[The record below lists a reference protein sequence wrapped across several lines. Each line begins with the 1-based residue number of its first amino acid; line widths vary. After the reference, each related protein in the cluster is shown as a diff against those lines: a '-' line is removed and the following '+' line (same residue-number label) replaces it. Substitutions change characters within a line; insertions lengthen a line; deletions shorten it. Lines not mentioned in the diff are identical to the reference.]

1 MPPAPP
7 PHLAVSPWFYA
18 AFLAGVAV
26 MLLLDLGVFNKKA
39 HAPGFKESL
48 GWVTVWSSL
57 AIAFGGLV
65 AVQHGATAALDYYT
79 GWLIEQ
85 SLSID
90 NLFVFVVVFRAL
102 KVPSHLQH
110 RVLYWGVLSA
120 VALRAAMIFGGAILV
135 ERFAWILY
143 VFGVFLVFTAVR
155 MLVGKGDDPT
165 AEESRVLQW
174 LRGRVRT
181 TGFHGQQF
189 LVREAGRWHA
199 TPLLL
204 ALVLVEITDVIF
216 AVDSIPAVFAVTTDP
231 FLVFTS
237 NIFAIL
243 GLRSLYFVLAGM
255 ADRFVYLKPGLG
267 IVLLFVGGKL
277 LLHGVVKVPSWLSLT
292 VIVVVL
298 AGAVLLS
305 LRRPPP
311 ARAG

>member
-237 NIFAIL
+237 
-243 GLRSLYFVLAGM
+243 
-255 ADRFVYLKPGLG
+255 
-267 IVLLFVGGKL
+267 
-277 LLHGVVKVPSWLSLT
+277 
-292 VIVVVL
+292 
-298 AGAVLLS
+298 
-305 LRRPPP
+305 
-311 ARAG
+311 

>member
-1 MPPAPP
+1 
-7 PHLAVSPWFYA
+7 
-18 AFLAGVAV
+18 
-26 MLLLDLGVFNKKA
+26 
-39 HAPGFKESL
+39 
-48 GWVTVWSSL
+48 
-57 AIAFGGLV
+57 
-65 AVQHGATAALDYYT
+65 
-79 GWLIEQ
+79 
-85 SLSID
+85 
-90 NLFVFVVVFRAL
+90 
-102 KVPSHLQH
+102 
-110 RVLYWGVLSA
+110 VLSA

-181 TGFHGQQF
+181 TGFHGQKF
-189 LVREAGRWHA
+189 LVREAGRLHA

-277 LLHGVVKVPSWLSLT
+277 LLHGVVKLPSWLSLT
-292 VIVVVL
+292 VIVAVL

-311 ARAG
+311 ARIG

>member
-7 PHLAVSPWFYA
+7 PHLPVSPAFYA
-18 AFLAGVAV
+18 AFLLGVAV
-26 MLLLDLGVFNKKA
+26 MLVLDLGVFHKKA
-39 HAPGFKESL
+39 HAPSFRASL
-48 GWVTVWSSL
+48 GWVAVWSTL
-57 AIAFGGLV
+57 AVAFGGLV
-65 AVQHGATAALDYYT
+65 AVQHGATAALDYYA

-85 SLSID
+85 SLSVD

-102 KVPSHLQH
+102 RVPPHLQH

-181 TGFHGQQF
+181 TGFHGQKF
-189 LVREAGRWHA
+189 LVREAGRLHA

-277 LLHGVVKVPSWLSLT
+277 LLHGVVKLPSWLSLT
-292 VIVVVL
+292 VIVAVL

-311 ARAG
+311 ARIG

>member
-1 MPPAPP
+1 
-7 PHLAVSPWFYA
+7 
-18 AFLAGVAV
+18 
-26 MLLLDLGVFNKKA
+26 MLLLDLGVFHKKA
-39 HAPGFKESL
+39 HTPGFRESL
-48 GWVTVWSSL
+48 GWVVVWSTL
-57 AIAFGGLV
+57 AVAFGGLV
-65 AVQHGATAALDYYT
+65 AAQHGATAALDYYA

-85 SLSID
+85 SLSVD
-90 NLFVFVVVFRAL
+90 NLFVFVVVFGAL
-102 KVPSHLQH
+102 KVPAHLQH

-120 VALRAAMIFGGAILV
+120 VALRAAMIFGGALLV

-143 VFGVFLVFTAVR
+143 LFGAFLLFTAGKLVFS
-155 MLVGKGDDPT
+155 KGDQPT
-165 AEESRVLQW
+165 EEESRLLRW
-174 LRGRVRT
+174 LRGRIPTV
-181 TGFHGQQF
+181 GFHGDRF
-189 LVREAGRWHA
+189 FVREAGRWYA
-199 TPLLL
+199 TPLFL

-267 IVLLFVGGKL
+267 IVLAFVGGKL
-277 LLHGVVKVPSWLSLT
+277 MLHGVVKVPSWLSLA
-292 VIVVVL
+292 VIFGVL

-311 ARAG
+311 ARPA

>member
-18 AFLAGVAV
+18 AFLAGVGV
-26 MLLLDLGVFNKKA
+26 MLLLDLGVFHKQA
-39 HAPGFKESL
+39 HAPSFRASL
-48 GWVTVWSSL
+48 GWVTVWSAL
-57 AIAFGGLV
+57 AVAFGGLV
-65 AVQHGATAALDYYT
+65 AVQHGANAALDYYT

-102 KVPSHLQH
+102 RVPSHLQH

-143 VFGVFLVFTAVR
+143 VFGVFLVFTGVR
-155 MLVGKGDDPT
+155 LIFGKGDDPT
-165 AEESRVLQW
+165 EEESRLLRW

-292 VIVVVL
+292 VILVVL
-298 AGAVLLS
+298 TGAVLLS

-311 ARAG
+311 SRPA

>member
-7 PHLAVSPWFYA
+7 PHLAVSPLFYA
-18 AFLAGVAV
+18 AFLLGVGV
-26 MLLLDLGVFNKKA
+26 MLLLDLGVFHKKA
-39 HAPGFKESL
+39 HTPGFRESL
-48 GWVTVWSSL
+48 GWVALWSTL

-65 AVQHGATAALDYYT
+65 AVQHGATAAFDYYA

-85 SLSID
+85 SLSVD
-90 NLFVFVVVFRAL
+90 NLFVFVIVFRAL

-120 VALRAAMIFGGAILV
+120 VGLRAAMIFGGAILI

-155 MLVGKGDDPT
+155 MLIGKGDDPT
-165 AEESRVLQW
+165 AEESRLLQW
-174 LRGRVRT
+174 LRGRMRT
-181 TGFHGQQF
+181 TGFHGQKF

-277 LLHGVVKVPSWLSLT
+277 LLHGVVKLPSWLSLT
-292 VIVVVL
+292 VIVAVL

-311 ARAG
+311 ARIG